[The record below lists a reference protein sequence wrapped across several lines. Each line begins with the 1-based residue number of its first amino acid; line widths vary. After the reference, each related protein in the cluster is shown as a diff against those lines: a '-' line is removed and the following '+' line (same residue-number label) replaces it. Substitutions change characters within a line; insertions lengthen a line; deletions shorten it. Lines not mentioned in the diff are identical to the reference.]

1 MSLWRG
7 FLSETGLT
15 KAPGHRTDTTVSA
28 SAEENGQGAEE
39 HVEVRVLDPVPPAP
53 VPATAAAA
61 PVAPGAGPGFGGVP
75 ADTPSA
81 RAARTTGTHVT
92 ALERTLQSL
101 VERHGTEHPD
111 TIAARNNLATKY
123 ARMGRREMA
132 VQQFELALAEVAAV
146 YGEEHPRTEIIRENL
161 AWALEDAGRPADA
174 AVHWEILL
182 REREDQFGPADEDTV
197 EARAHL
203 AMCYKRSGRLEEAI
217 GHFERAIEDAVS
229 PQRRDELRLSLS
241 LALIRSECHAAAI
254 GQLRTVLAGRRRR
267 LGKSH
272 IDTLTVHH
280 RLGRAYTQAHRHEEA
295 VEVLRDA
302 YRTALGAS
310 GDPDV
315 RRLTMRLKRDLAGA
329 HAAADRDRG

>member
-15 KAPGHRTDTTVSA
+15 KAPGHRADTTVSA
-28 SAEENGQGAEE
+28 PAEENGQEAEE

-53 VPATAAAA
+53 VPAAV
-61 PVAPGAGPGFGGVP
+61 PVAPGPGPGFGGVP
-75 ADTPSA
+75 PAA

-92 ALERTLQSL
+92 ALERTLRAL

-217 GHFERAIEDAVS
+217 GHFEQAIESAAS

-241 LALIRSECHAAAI
+241 LALIRSEHHAAAVE
-254 GQLRTVLAGRRRR
+254 QLRTVLASRRRR

-295 VEVLRDA
+295 VQVLRDA